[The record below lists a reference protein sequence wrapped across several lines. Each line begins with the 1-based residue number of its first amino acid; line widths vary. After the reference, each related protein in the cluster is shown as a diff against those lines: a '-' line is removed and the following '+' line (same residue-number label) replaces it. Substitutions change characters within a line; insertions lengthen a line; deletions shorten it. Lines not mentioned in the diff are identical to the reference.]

1 MTVEQ
6 LSELLA
12 KFGVPRTV
20 YSLSG
25 GLPDESCCLER
36 TATGW
41 QTYYSERGE
50 RTSLKTFSTEANACA
65 YFIVFL
71 QEDSHLRKII
81 QEGLARMGI

>member
-25 GLPDESCCLER
+25 AIGP
-36 TATGW
+36 
-41 QTYYSERGE
+41 
-50 RTSLKTFSTEANACA
+50 
-65 YFIVFL
+65 L
-71 QEDSHLRKII
+71 QERLWENVRAFDAMWPRQEFNSGLRTPIRTIAVGSEVK
-81 QEGLARMGI
+81 ASDV